1 MRVFVAGHRGM
12 VGSAIMRKLSDHA
25 GVSEV
30 LTRDRD
36 GLDLTHQSATHSFL
50 RQTKPDLVILAAARV
65 GGIHANHTL
74 PAEFIYQNL
83 MIEANVIHGAFKAG
97 VERLLFL
104 GSSCIYPRDA
114 PQPIRE
120 EALMTGPLER
130 TNAPYALAKIAGIT
144 LCESYSRQY
153 GVDYRSVMPTNL
165 YGPHDN
171 FHPEHSHVIP
181 GLIRRFHDAK
191 RAGAD
196 HVAIWGS
203 GQPRRDFLHVDD
215 LADALLFVQELTPH
229 RFREATGP
237 DASHLNIGSGQDTSI
252 AELAELIG
260 HVVGF
265 DGQLEFDPSK
275 PDGTPRKLLD
285 VNRISKLGWA
295 PTIRLRDG
303 IEATYRWFAENEA
316 LA

>member
-12 VGSAIMRKLSDHA
+12 VGSAIVRKLSGRAD
-25 GVSEV
+25 VSEL
-30 LTRDRD
+30 LTRERSN
-36 GLDLTHQSATHSFL
+36 LDLIDQAATESFL
-50 RQTKPDLVILAAARV
+50 VREKPDLVILAAARV
-65 GGIHANHTL
+65 GGIYANQTL

-83 MIEANVIHGAFKAG
+83 MIQANVIHGAFVAG

-114 PQPIRE
+114 PQPIQE

-130 TNAPYALAKIAGIT
+130 TNQPYAVAKIAGIT

-181 GLIRRFHDAK
+181 GLIRRFHEAK
-191 RAGAD
+191 HAGAD
-196 HVAIWGS
+196 RVPIWGS
-203 GQPRRDFLHVDD
+203 GQPRREFLFVDD
-215 LADALLFVQELTPH
+215 VADASLFIADLAPA

-237 DASHLNIGSGQDTSI
+237 DASHLNIGSGQDISI

-265 DGQLEFDPSK
+265 EGQLEFDPSK

-285 VNRISKLGWA
+285 VTRIGALGWA
-295 PTIRLRDG
+295 PAIDLKDG
-303 IEATYRWFAENEA
+303 IKQTYRWFVENA
-316 LA
+316 ASS

>member
-12 VGSAIMRKLSDHA
+12 VGSAIMRKLSGHA
-25 GVSEV
+25 GVSAV

-36 GLDLTHQSATHSFL
+36 SLDLTDQSATHAFL
-50 RQTKPDLVILAAARV
+50 GQTKPDLVILAAARV
-65 GGIHANHTL
+65 GGIYANHTL

-83 MIEANVIHGAFKAG
+83 MIEANLIHGAFKAG
-97 VERLLFL
+97 VDRLLFL

-130 TNAPYALAKIAGIT
+130 TNAPYAVAKIAGIT

-153 GVDYRSVMPTNL
+153 GVDYRAVMPTNL

-215 LADALLFVQELTPH
+215 LADALLFVADLPPD

-237 DASHLNIGSGQDTSI
+237 VASHLNLGSGQDISI

-285 VNRISKLGWA
+285 VTRIASLGWA
-295 PTIRLRDG
+295 PAIDLKDG
-303 IEATYRWFAENEA
+303 IEYTDRWFLENVA
-316 LA
+316 SS

>member
-303 IEATYRWFAENEA
+303 IEATLRWFAENGA

>member
-25 GVSEV
+25 GVSDV
-30 LTRDRD
+30 LTRGRD
-36 GLDLTHQSATHSFL
+36 GLDLTDQSATHSFL

-191 RAGAD
+191 CAGAD

-215 LADALLFVQELTPH
+215 LADALLFVADLPPDRLGQS
-229 RFREATGP
+229 TGA
-237 DASHLNIGSGQDTSI
+237 DVSHINIGSGTELSI
-252 AELAELIG
+252 AELADMIG
-260 HVVGF
+260 SVVGF
-265 DGQLEFDPSK
+265 DGRLEFDPSK

-285 VNRISKLGWA
+285 VTRIAELGWTPSIA
-295 PTIRLRDG
+295 LRDG
-303 IEATYRWFAENEA
+303 METTYSWFVRNATSD
-316 LA
+316 

>member
-12 VGSAIMRKLSDHA
+12 VGSAIVRKLSGRAD
-25 GVSEV
+25 VSEL
-30 LTRDRD
+30 LTRERSS
-36 GLDLTHQSATHSFL
+36 LDLIDQAATESFL
-50 RQTKPDLVILAAARV
+50 VREKPDLVILAAARV
-65 GGIHANHTL
+65 GGIYANQTL

-83 MIEANVIHGAFKAG
+83 MIQANVIHGAFKAG

-144 LCESYSRQY
+144 LCESYGRQY

-191 RAGAD
+191 CAGAD

-215 LADALLFVQELTPH
+215 LADALLFVADVPPDRLGQS
-229 RFREATGP
+229 TGA
-237 DASHLNIGSGQDTSI
+237 DVSHINIGSGTELSI
-252 AELAELIG
+252 AELADMIG
-260 HVVGF
+260 SVVGF
-265 DGQLEFDPSK
+265 DGRLEFDPSK

-285 VNRISKLGWA
+285 VTRIAELGWTPSIA
-295 PTIRLRDG
+295 LRDG
-303 IEATYRWFAENEA
+303 METTYRWFVRNATSD
-316 LA
+316 

>member
-65 GGIHANHTL
+65 GGIHANHRL

-97 VERLLFL
+97 VARLLFL

-215 LADALLFVQELTPH
+215 LADALLFVADLTPD

>member
-1 MRVFVAGHRGM
+1 ME
-12 VGSAIMRKLSDHA
+12 GSAIVRKLSGRAD
-25 GVSEV
+25 VSEL
-30 LTRDRD
+30 LTRERSS
-36 GLDLTHQSATHSFL
+36 LDLIDQAATESFL
-50 RQTKPDLVILAAARV
+50 VREKPDLVILAAARV
-65 GGIHANHTL
+65 GGIYANQTL

-83 MIEANVIHGAFKAG
+83 MIQANVIHGAFVAG

-114 PQPIRE
+114 PQPIQE

-130 TNAPYALAKIAGIT
+130 TNQPYAVAKIAGIT

-181 GLIRRFHDAK
+181 GLIRRFHEAK
-191 RAGAD
+191 HAGAD
-196 HVAIWGS
+196 RVPIWGS
-203 GQPRRDFLHVDD
+203 GQPRREFLFVDD
-215 LADALLFVQELTPH
+215 LADASLFIADLAPA

-237 DASHLNIGSGQDTSI
+237 DASHLNIGSGQDISI

-285 VNRISKLGWA
+285 VTRIGALGWA
-295 PTIRLRDG
+295 PAIDLKDG
-303 IEATYRWFAENEA
+303 IEQTYRWFAESGA
-316 LA
+316 SS

>member
-1 MRVFVAGHRGM
+1 MAGHRGM

-25 GVSEV
+25 GVSDV
-30 LTRDRD
+30 LTRGRD
-36 GLDLTHQSATHSFL
+36 GLDLTDQSATHSFL

-215 LADALLFVQELTPH
+215 LADALLFVADLPPDRLGQS
-229 RFREATGP
+229 TGA
-237 DASHLNIGSGQDTSI
+237 DVSHINIGSGTELSI
-252 AELAELIG
+252 AELADMIG
-260 HVVGF
+260 SVVGF
-265 DGQLEFDPSK
+265 DGRLEFDPSK

-285 VNRISKLGWA
+285 VTRIAELGWTPSIA
-295 PTIRLRDG
+295 LRDG
-303 IEATYRWFAENEA
+303 METTYSWFVRNATSD
-316 LA
+316 